1 MQCYFMMLHVW
12 VLHKRL
18 ITEGRAGKFI
28 DKKMFELC
36 WHLVQQ
42 WMLLKKIP
50 ESAWV
55 SLIITG
61 KFCDV
66 NVLQSVRMYL
76 CPTGI
81 RLPRH

>member
-50 ESAWV
+50 ESAV
-55 SLIITG
+55 STPLISRWFKHCLMQYG
-61 KFCDV
+61 S
-66 NVLQSVRMYL
+66 Q
-76 CPTGI
+76 
-81 RLPRH
+81 